1 MPASSSL
8 DAKAA
13 PCRRAVRHC
22 ASDSGVG
29 MVSQC
34 HARAVVCAARP
45 NALCPCAAFRAG
57 AQALGRR
64 RDARARPSRA
74 SRRCAFAVPHGVL
87 AARPGV
93 TEGEDDNNHSRLRLS
108 LRLLVSSYCSERPLL
123 RTRFLPSTLTPPGN
137 GGESEVPCT
146 LYGCHTHLCNGS
158 CDPCCL
164 KAAFEYFHH
173 GAARHLSG
181 IRCALCP
188 PPPSGADQIHH
199 VLGIRRGGLAR
210 KGMHSTA

>member
-64 RDARARPSRA
+64 RDARARSSRA
-74 SRRCAFAVPHGVL
+74 SRRCAFAVRTVCSL
-87 AARPGV
+87 RDVAWLRARTTTVKTKAYSWSQV
-93 TEGEDDNNHSRLRLS
+93 TVQNAPCFKLGSCLQPSRLKKRRRVRGAVHSVRVSHTPLQWILRSMLPQGGFRVLS
-108 LRLLVSSYCSERPLL
+108 TWRSSTSQRHSV
-123 RTRFLPSTLTPPGN
+123 RT
-137 GGESEVPCT
+137 VP
-146 LYGCHTHLCNGS
+146 
-158 CDPCCL
+158 
-164 KAAFEYFHH
+164 A
-173 GAARHLSG
+173 
-181 IRCALCP
+181 
-188 PPPSGADQIHH
+188 PPSGGNQIHR
-199 VLGIRRGGLAR
+199 VLGI
-210 KGMHSTA
+210 